1 MKYAL
6 TKNLLEN
13 LAELLG
19 EEHPKVM
26 ALKSEYRMKQ
36 NSMTREKNY
45 SILCCKKV
53 DMSLLWDTRHYVK
66 IHLYGNTLKCTR
78 SSGSG
83 VEHG

>member
-26 ALKSEYRMKQ
+26 ALQSEYRMKQ

-45 SILCCKKV
+45 SNLCCKKV
-53 DMSLLWDTRHYVK
+53 DMSLL
-66 IHLYGNTLKCTR
+66 
-78 SSGSG
+78 
-83 VEHG
+83 

>member
-6 TKNLLEN
+6 TNNLLEN

-19 EEHPKVM
+19 EEYPKVM

-53 DMSLLWDTRHYVK
+53 DMSLL
-66 IHLYGNTLKCTR
+66 
-78 SSGSG
+78 
-83 VEHG
+83 